1 MIRFPSLATKAL
13 ILVLTVAGICHSIGK
28 LARAGLKNKLEAPAR
43 ALVDLLSK
51 EDYASAVK
59 NFDATMKKV
68 LSPDKLKET
77 WQGLLE
83 STGPFKK
90 QGKVRFE
97 RVKKYEVVH
106 VTMYFAKAVLDA
118 RVVFDEDG
126 KIAGLLFTPSAGDV
140 PYQAPDYVK
149 KNAFADIELK
159 IESPDGKLPASL
171 SLPKGEGPFPALILV
186 HGSGPHDRDET
197 IGPNKP
203 FRDLAWGLAS
213 NGIAVLRYEKRT
225 KALPPKDVDKIT
237 VQDEVI
243 DDAVAAAALL
253 HKQDKIA
260 KDKIFVL
267 GHSLGGTLAPRIAKQ
282 SPHVAGL
289 VLLAGTSRPLPD
301 LILEQVA
308 YIISLEEGPPSE
320 KTKKALEKLKK
331 QVTRANDPDLS
342 PKTPKEE
349 LPLGVAAPYWLSLR
363 GDPPAEAK
371 KFKGPILAL
380 QGERD
385 YQVTM
390 DDFRGW
396 KKALDK
402 RRNVTLKSYPALNHL
417 FMVGKGKGR
426 PEEYQKVGHVAVE
439 VIDDIAA
446 WIKKQ

>member
-1 MIRFPSLATKAL
+1 MIRFPSLATKVL

-28 LARAGLKNKLEAPAR
+28 SARAGSKNRLEVPAR

-68 LSPDKLKET
+68 LPPDKLKET

-97 RVKKYEVVH
+97 RVKNYDVVY
-106 VTMYFAKAVLDA
+106 VTMHFARADLDA
-118 RVVFDEDG
+118 RVVFDSDG
-126 KIAGLLFTPSAGDV
+126 KIAGLFFSPSKSDV
-140 PYQAPDYVK
+140 PYKAPQYVV
-149 KNAFADIELK
+149 KNAFTDIELK
-159 IESPDGKLPASL
+159 IDSPVGKLPASL
-171 SLPKGEGPFPALILV
+171 SLPKGEGQFPALILV
-186 HGSGPHDRDET
+186 HGSGPHDRDES

-213 NGIAVLRYEKRT
+213 KDIAVLRYEKRT
-225 KALPPKDVDKIT
+225 KAFPVKGLDTFT
-237 VQDEVI
+237 VQEDVI
-243 DDAVAAAALL
+243 DDAVAAVALL

-260 KDKIFVL
+260 RDKILVL

-282 SPHVAGL
+282 SQRVAGL
-289 VLLAGTSRPLPD
+289 ILLAGASRPLED
-301 LILEQVA
+301 LILEQVT
-308 YIISLEEGPPSE
+308 YILSLDDSVSE
-320 KTKKALEKLKK
+320 KKKKALEELKK
-331 QVTRANDPDLS
+331 KVARVRDPDLA

-371 KFKGPILAL
+371 KFKGPILVL

-385 YQVTM
+385 YQVTL